1 MKKMILPAFVML
13 IGAGAAFASQS
24 AKASSNKLQLQ
35 TGYIYSTTTNE
46 CVPIRMCS
54 GVDGD
59 ICTINDQVNGQ
70 PVYKLNVPGNY
81 SSCNK
86 ALYRPQ

>member
-13 IGAGAAFASQS
+13 IGAGAAFANQS
-24 AKASSNKLQLQ
+24 AKASSNNLQLQ
-35 TGYIYSTTTNE
+35 TGYIYSTATNE

-54 GVDGD
+54 DVEGD
-59 ICTINDQVNGQ
+59 VCTVNDQANGQ
-70 PVYKLNVPGNY
+70 PVYKLNIPGNF

-86 ALYRPQ
+86 TLYKPQ

>member
-1 MKKMILPAFVML
+1 MILPAFVML

-24 AKASSNKLQLQ
+24 AKALSNSLQLK
-35 TGYIYSTTTNE
+35 TGYIYNTIVNE
-46 CVPIRMCS
+46 CIPVRQCS
-54 GVDGD
+54 EIETE
-59 ICTINDQVNGQ
+59 ICTINDQPNGQ
-70 PVYKLNVPGNY
+70 PVYDLNVAGNF

>member
-24 AKASSNKLQLQ
+24 AKASSNSLQLR
-35 TGYIYSTTTNE
+35 TGYMYSTIVNE
-46 CVPIRMCS
+46 CIPVKQCS
-54 GVDGD
+54 DALGE
-59 ICTINDQVNGQ
+59 ICTINDQPNGQ
-70 PVYKLNVPGNY
+70 PVHDLNVAGNF

-86 ALYRPQ
+86 ALYRSQ

>member
-1 MKKMILPAFVML
+1 MILPAFVML

-24 AKASSNKLQLQ
+24 AKASSNSLQLK
-35 TGYIYSTTTNE
+35 TGYIYNTIVNE
-46 CVPIRMCS
+46 CIPVRQCS
-54 GVDGD
+54 EIETE
-59 ICTINDQVNGQ
+59 ICTINDQPNGQ
-70 PVYKLNVPGNY
+70 PVYDLNVAGNF